1 MMQERFTTTTV
12 DHLHRWTSGLSSLRF
27 GSQYQP
33 DFIAGQYIRVGL
45 EVDGVP
51 IIRPYSI
58 VNAPGEQ
65 GIEIY
70 VVAASDDQYQGA
82 LSSRLLALDVGSDIL
97 VNMDQMYG
105 YLTLDEVP
113 DAKNLWLL
121 ASGVG
126 LAPFMSM
133 LRHGRVFQ
141 RFSAV
146 YLVHST
152 RWLAELG
159 YAQELMQLAEMH
171 SHFRYIPF
179 VTRESADNVAHGRIT
194 DAIENGQLESLAGC
208 AIDIHSQCMMC
219 GNPALINDCTS
230 LLRARGL
237 ERNRRR
243 RVGNIT
249 VEKFW

>member
-1 MMQERFTTTTV
+1 MTQERLTTTTV
-12 DHLHRWTSGLSSLRF
+12 DQLHRWTPGLSSLRF
-27 GSQYQP
+27 GHQYQA
-33 DFIAGQYIRVGL
+33 DFIAGQYIRVAL
-45 EVDGVP
+45 EIDGVP
-51 IIRPYSI
+51 VVRPYSI

-70 VVAASDDQYQGA
+70 VVASDDKYQGA
-82 LSSRLLALDVGSDIL
+82 LSTRLLALDVGSEIL
-97 VNMDQMYG
+97 MNIDQMYG

-113 DAKNLWLL
+113 DGNNLWLL

-126 LAPFMSM
+126 LAPFISI
-133 LRHGRVFQ
+133 LRHGQVFQ
-141 RFSAV
+141 RFRSI

-152 RWLAELG
+152 RWCAELG
-159 YAQELMQLAEMH
+159 YAQELMQLVEMH

-194 DAIENGQLESLAGC
+194 DAIENGHLESMAGC
-208 AIDIHSQCMMC
+208 TIDMDSQCMIC
-219 GNPALINDCTS
+219 GNPELINDCAR
-230 LLRARGL
+230 LLGARGL

-243 RVGNIT
+243 RIGNIT